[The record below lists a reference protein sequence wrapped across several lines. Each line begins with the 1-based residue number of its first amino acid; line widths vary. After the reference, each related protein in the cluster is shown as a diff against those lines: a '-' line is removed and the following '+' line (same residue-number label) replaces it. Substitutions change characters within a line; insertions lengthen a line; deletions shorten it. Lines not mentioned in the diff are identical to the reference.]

1 MVCEQFYN
9 TLTTEKFWDGQ
20 FPKGTVEAYLA
31 DYRPRTRRHAQDDG
45 RV

>member
-20 FPKGTVEAYLA
+20 FPKGTVQKYPIHRAL
-31 DYRPRTRRHAQDDG
+31 R
-45 RV
+45 